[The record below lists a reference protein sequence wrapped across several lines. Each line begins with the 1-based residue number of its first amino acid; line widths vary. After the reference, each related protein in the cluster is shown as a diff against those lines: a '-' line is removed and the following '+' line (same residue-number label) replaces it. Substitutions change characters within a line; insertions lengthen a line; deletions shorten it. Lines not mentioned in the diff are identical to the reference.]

1 MKIRHGTPG
10 ASRLPQLRNQ
20 QTSQAV
26 NLSLADFV
34 APVDGDAPDC
44 VGLYALTLGDGL
56 ETWITRCREEGS
68 ESRAKL
74 AELLAGRLC
83 EAFAEEL
90 HRYARIH
97 LWGIEQAGQLSTEEL
112 LAGDYPGI
120 RPAFGIPSCPD
131 RSYPGDRLQVARC
144 ASRDRYAPERKFRH
158 GTCSRCL
165 RFDLCIRRSSEFFR
179 RTDRCG
185 ATGNVRAAQEH
196 AGRAVAQTDPSI
208 YSVLRNRL

>member
-1 MKIRHGTPG
+1 MALYPARRDGDDIVLYEDTACTRELH
-10 ASRLPQLRNQ
+10 RLPQLRNQ

-56 ETWITRCREEGS
+56 ATWITRCREEGS

-97 LWGIEQAGQLSTEEL
+97 LWGIEQEGQLSTEEL

-144 ASRDRYAPERKFRH
+144 AGPR
-158 GTCSRCL
+158 
-165 RFDLCIRRSSEFFR
+165 
-179 RTDRCG
+179 
-185 ATGNVRAAQEH
+185 
-196 AGRAVAQTDPSI
+196 
-208 YSVLRNRL
+208 